1 LGFLIKAI
9 AKINQPTVKAK
20 LNQGK
25 ERTRGAWRKT
35 GTETRNPD
43 ISRIN
48 QASVFCDRS
57 WGKMNPSLLDGR
69 EKLATTEVK
78 RGITAILNNK
88 S

>member
-1 LGFLIKAI
+1 M
-9 AKINQPTVKAK
+9 AKIIQPRVNAK

-25 ERTRGAWRKT
+25 ERTRGAWTKT

-48 QASVFCDRS
+48 QASVVCDRS
-57 WGKMNPSLLDGR
+57 LGKTKPSLMDGR
-69 EKLATTEVK
+69 AKLATTEVK
-78 RGITAILNNK
+78 RGITAMLNNK